1 LQHEIY
7 FLLQTEKILRRKKFE
22 IFSYAAIGIV
32 FILLVLM
39 LTKTIPVEW
48 YYYVLGFSI
57 ILLVIRLVFRIYF
70 AVQDRKNK

>member
-1 LQHEIY
+1 M
-7 FLLQTEKILRRKKFE
+7 KRKKFE
-22 IFSYAAIGIV
+22 YFSYGAIALV